1 MVLLSG
7 SNSVL
12 GLLITLSVLMFLLG
26 SSFYPGFHVVMSQG
40 IGIVWVGYSN
50 PSGGDDSAQ
59 ATCVLGGTLLV
70 FGFDSSPGDYQFRIE
85 SRDVSRGALLNSWV
99 RNPGGGNDTLV
110 DCTIMGDFAY
120 ATGATITIPPK
131 AYVLKVDSGLNNV
144 EVKDLGWL
152 GLSSTVESSGGY
164 LYVGGGDLRGFN
176 LVFRVDKLD
185 GGLARTSYYKSQGLS
200 GHHTV
205 VADIAFN
212 KVTGHLWA
220 VGIARNDTGDRWW
233 IELVDP
239 QSMTFIKSLDP
250 KVPGAAVLALPDDDG
265 YVYVVG
271 DRGHVVKFDSEGNI
285 ALRVEL
291 KEFTPMKGS
300 IVGDSIILAGH
311 ERSGGYYRHT
321 IYILD
326 LDLNVKSKSYLSE
339 DVNADSYLPPGRMW
353 VEGNRLY
360 LAGMDRE
367 PGNYRWVVYALELR
381 GVAQTVTT
389 TVTETST
396 IITTKTVTTT
406 TTAIQPTTITQT
418 KAYTTTT
425 ITTVTE
431 ITTVIET
438 STITQ
443 IHTTATTVTEIT
455 TVTQP
460 TTTAVTQLTTVTTT
474 VTQQKTT
481 TQTTLATLTTTTTM
495 REQVTQTITHTREA
509 TREITKTLTE
519 LLEREVT
526 KEHTVVATTTV
537 TQINIPASA
546 VLLLLGLVIGGI
558 IARFVLSR

>member
-1 MVLLSG
+1 
-7 SNSVL
+7 
-12 GLLITLSVLMFLLG
+12 
-26 SSFYPGFHVVMSQG
+26 MSQG

-85 SRDVSRGALLNSWV
+85 SKDVSRGALLNSWV

-152 GLSSTVESSGGY
+152 GLSSTVESSEGY

-271 DRGHVVKFDSEGNI
+271 DRGHVVKFDPEGNI

-326 LDLNVKSKSYLSE
+326 WDLNVKSKSYLSE

-396 IITTKTVTTT
+396 ITTTETVTTT
-406 TTAIQPTTITQT
+406 ATQPTTITQT
-418 KAYTTTT
+418 NT
-425 ITTVTE
+425 
-431 ITTVIET
+431 
-438 STITQ
+438 
-443 IHTTATTVTEIT
+443 
-455 TVTQP
+455 
-460 TTTAVTQLTTVTTT
+460 
-474 VTQQKTT
+474 
-481 TQTTLATLTTTTTM
+481 
-495 REQVTQTITHTREA
+495 
-509 TREITKTLTE
+509 
-519 LLEREVT
+519 
-526 KEHTVVATTTV
+526 
-537 TQINIPASA
+537 
-546 VLLLLGLVIGGI
+546 
-558 IARFVLSR
+558 